1 MTESVTHPRERLA
14 IGRLLLL
21 PFILV
26 ALPVTASTAALC
38 ETSFRGKTITML
50 VGSQAGSGTD
60 ATGRA
65 VARVLGKYLPGT
77 PTVVVQNMPGANGVT
92 AMNYFML
99 RTKPDGLTVFMGS
112 NSIVDPLTYRRANAQ
127 YDPTTIR
134 MVGGIGRGGT
144 LVFISREAEKRL
156 TDKSAAPVMIG
167 NQGALPNPGMMPV
180 LWGIEYLGWNAKWIV
195 GYPGANEIMV
205 ALDRGEIDLS
215 STSNIF
221 LVEER
226 MKAGS
231 LDALFQSGSVENGKI
246 VGRAEFGNTP
256 IFNDLIKGKIT
267 DPVEQEAFDYWWAL
281 NSLDKWIG
289 LASGTPDEILGLYRA
304 AFDKF
309 MADDEFIDLGKK
321 ISGGF
326 GAETASDAEALTRTL
341 AGTSQE
347 ALTSLANLMR
357 KQGLQAQ

>member
-1 MTESVTHPRERLA
+1 MFKVICMIAPLMTSPAIRAEMKLGALVRPPVNIWPAGAPFMSAKHRPRASSAAFRLWPRENYSLAALSNLSDPRSVRLAPGKAASAEENGMTESVTYPRERLA

-99 RTKPDGLTVFMGS
+99 RTKPDGLTVFMGA

-134 MVGGIGRGGT
+134 IVGGIGRGGT

-180 LWGIEYLGWNAKWIV
+180 
-195 GYPGANEIMV
+195 
-205 ALDRGEIDLS
+205 
-215 STSNIF
+215 
-221 LVEER
+221 
-226 MKAGS
+226 
-231 LDALFQSGSVENGKI
+231 
-246 VGRAEFGNTP
+246 
-256 IFNDLIKGKIT
+256 
-267 DPVEQEAFDYWWAL
+267 
-281 NSLDKWIG
+281 
-289 LASGTPDEILGLYRA
+289 
-304 AFDKF
+304 
-309 MADDEFIDLGKK
+309 
-321 ISGGF
+321 
-326 GAETASDAEALTRTL
+326 
-341 AGTSQE
+341 
-347 ALTSLANLMR
+347 
-357 KQGLQAQ
+357 